1 MQRVRGEVILSI
13 FTLVIECRTEERKR
27 ARACTNTYTCRAH
40 PKSQMLEKDE
50 YIEYA
55 EEQIEKGLV
64 IERKVVNVYATV

>member
-1 MQRVRGEVILSI
+1 
-13 FTLVIECRTEERKR
+13 
-27 ARACTNTYTCRAH
+27 
-40 PKSQMLEKDE
+40 MLEKDE